1 MARGIKLTDTVY
13 EVDNGTRTA
22 NATAVIA
29 TMLLRMDSFNL
40 GSKKTKLTKSGTTTP
55 LIAAHVKGDLNE
67 FEFGVHPR
75 FIELEL
81 ELTGVSS
88 ACYGGSQKRRVSLI
102 VPTLAQ
108 FNSLKEYD
116 KQKGGTQADT
126 TIEVNHSFD
135 GKSFSTYKITR
146 KVAQR
151 LI

>member
-13 EVDNGTRTA
+13 EVDNGSATT
-22 NATAVIA
+22 NATAVVS

-40 GSKKTKLTKSGTTTP
+40 GTKKTKFTKSTVTTP
-55 LIAAHVKGDLNE
+55 VIAAHVKGDLNRN
-67 FEFGVHPR
+67 EFGVHPR
-75 FIELEL
+75 FLELEL
-81 ELTGVSS
+81 ELTANSS
-88 ACYGGSQKRRVSLI
+88 ACYGGTQKRRVSLI

-116 KQKGGTQADT
+116 KTKGGTQSDT

-135 GKSFSTYKITR
+135 GKASSVYKITR

-151 LI
+151 LV